1 VSGYQCQLARLIEQR
16 EARKHQWQQIYGSIV
31 IVAGSRTFHHDYPLF
46 CSVMDEW
53 KKDHGHTLD
62 TLWTFLSGDARRGAD
77 FLIKRYCGLIDQ
89 DGNPLVQND
98 MDDRCELLPALWN
111 EYGKRAGMLR
121 NHEMGDIATHLV
133 VFWDKKSS
141 GTKDMLDYGRQK
153 KLHVTEVWV
162 SPDE

>member
-1 VSGYQCQLARLIEQR
+1 MANMADLEHILADR
-16 EARKHQWQQIYGSIV
+16 ERQKKSWLDVYGSIV
-31 IVAGSRTFHHDYPLF
+31 IVAGSRTFHRNYGLF
-46 CSVMDEW
+46 CEVMKEW

-62 TLWTFLSGDARRGAD
+62 TLWTFLSGDARHGAD
-77 FLIKRYCGLIDQ
+77 FLIKRYCGLVDQ
-89 DGNPLVQND
+89 YGNPLVPNG
-98 MDDRCELLPALWN
+98 MDDDCQLLPALWN

-133 VFWDKKSS
+133 AFWDKKSR
-141 GTKDMLDYGRQK
+141 GTKDMIDYARHK